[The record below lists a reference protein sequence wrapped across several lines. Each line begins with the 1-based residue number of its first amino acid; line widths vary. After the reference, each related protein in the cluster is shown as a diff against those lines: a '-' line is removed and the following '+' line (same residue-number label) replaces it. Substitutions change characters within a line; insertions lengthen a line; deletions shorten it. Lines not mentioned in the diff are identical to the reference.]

1 MLHKN
6 SKVRASVLS
15 AFIAV
20 TSIAA
25 VTSSAAADPVTLP
38 ETGSADLSEALPEF
52 SWLDT
57 YFADALGESTPIGTK
72 SSGRWIEY
80 NMSNYCVTLHDG
92 NSVAFQTCQ
101 TSSGKAGHA
110 TPTGSFTVKRK
121 AAGPICMHPPG
132 DKEVCGIH
140 YATFFTSKGAA
151 FHEAYWMGGRVNQ
164 RISHGCVNMRK
175 GDAKVVYDFATI
187 GMPVK
192 VHW

>member
-1 MLHKN
+1 MSTQIK
-6 SKVRASVLS
+6 KVRASVLT
-15 AFIAV
+15 AL
-20 TSIAA
+20 IAA
-25 VTSSAAADPVTLP
+25 SSIVGLAGSANADTPTLP
-38 ETGSADLSEALPEF
+38 DTAVADLSEALAETT
-52 SWLDT
+52 WLDT
-57 YFADALGESTPIGTK
+57 YFSEALGTITPIGTK
-72 SSGRWIEY
+72 ASGRWIEY